1 MTELF
6 ESAILSAVVAVGI
19 VQMVKKWL
27 PENIKSKWYTLIYAV
42 VCFGFS
48 LAIGYMP
55 ESIVNGFLGLSVGTM
70 GYDNIYKVV
79 QKLIERLGNN
89 EATGE

>member
-1 MTELF
+1 MTELL

-19 VQMVKKWL
+19 VQMIKKWL

-48 LAIGYMP
+48 LGIGYMP

-70 GYDNIYKVV
+70 GYDNIIKVI
-79 QKLIERLGNN
+79 QKLVDRLGS
-89 EATGE
+89 ESE